1 VLRTTAFVLVA
12 MVLML
17 GLSTSAF
24 AQKKIVRVVVVKTDN
39 PAAYA
44 QAIESGKEIMKK
56 LGISSDTHVYLAQ
69 YAGPEA
75 GTVVAT
81 IEYAG
86 LAALAEAE
94 AKTRADKD
102 YQAWIKSLEKIRTI
116 VSDSIFRE
124 L

>member
-1 VLRTTAFVLVA
+1 VLKKTAFAFIA
-12 MVLML
+12 MVVML
-17 GLSTSAF
+17 GLASSAF
-24 AQKKIVRVVVVKTDN
+24 AQKGVTRVVIVKTDN

-44 QAIESGKEIMKK
+44 QAITSGQEIMKK
-56 LGISSDTHVYLAQ
+56 LGISATTHVYVAQ
-69 YAGPEA
+69 FAGPEA

-81 IEYAG
+81 IEYPS
-86 LAALAEAE
+86 LAALADAD